1 MMRGFGDS
9 ARQVHQNSD
18 SSSSNNTLPVPFN
31 IPIVLQNI
39 LYKDIDLG
47 FDAKLQD
54 MLETVRF
61 ANKAQEKMQIRY
73 ALKETQLQQQMILE
87 PENDALKMEFEQ
99 IQLDRLQASFDFKDL
114 VVALSDMMSKE
125 QFEKLLKFSNIPV

>member
-1 MMRGFGDS
+1 MRGFGDS
-9 ARQVHQNSD
+9 GRQTHQNQD
-18 SSSSNNTLPVPFN
+18 SNPLSNTLPVPFN

-39 LYKDIDLG
+39 LYEEIDLS
-47 FDAKLQD
+47 FDAKLLD

-61 ANKAQEKMQIRY
+61 ANKSQKIMQERY
-73 ALKETQLQQQMILE
+73 ALREAQLQNEMLTESDNEMLKLE
-87 PENDALKMEFEQ
+87 YED

-114 VVALSDMMSKE
+114 VSALSDMMNRE

>member
-1 MMRGFGDS
+1 MRGFGDS
-9 ARQVHQNSD
+9 GRQIHQNLD
-18 SSSSNNTLPVPFN
+18 APSSNNTLPIPFN

-39 LYKDIDLG
+39 LYEDIDLG
-47 FDAKLQD
+47 FDAKLRD

-61 ANKAQEKMQIRY
+61 ANKAQQKMQARY
-73 ALKETQLQQQMILE
+73 TAREAELQAKMILE
-87 PENDALKMEFEQ
+87 PENILLKSEYEE

-114 VVALSDMMSKE
+114 VTALSEMMTKE